1 MKEVTLSPQNR
12 IVIPAEAR
20 NALKLKPGDKLLFVI
35 RSDRV
40 IILKR
45 PKSYTAA
52 IRGPAGQ
59 KYPKAYLK
67 EERKSWG

>member
-1 MKEVTLSPQNR
+1 MKEATLSPQNR

-20 NALKLKPGDKLLFVI
+20 YALKLKPGDKLLFVV
-35 RSDRV
+35 RNRRV

-45 PKSYTAA
+45 PKSCAAA
-52 IRGPAGQ
+52 IRGLARR